1 MNYEEVLNKLN
12 TFLNPK
18 NIYIIGK
25 TNLEEYTPNT
35 GVLFF
40 REGGIEDREKLYT
53 SYSLLFTFADLIP
66 DYKVLYKFI
75 KQITEVL
82 SYIGALGINYVIV
95 NDTGLE
101 GKEVMYL
108 EFTFK
113 ILDFL
118 SVVDFINYI

>member
-82 SYIGALGINYVIV
+82 SYIGALDINYVIV